1 MIDQKS
7 PLNQPAAEEL
17 KLLAASREE
26 SSIPAREKDN
36 ALTPPQVAW
45 NARPVFDFLRVG
57 KELPYKVPE
66 GFFDAMPERT
76 LQKAKVRLE
85 KRKRRVLFT
94 SGFAVFAA
102 AAAILAFVFLLPN
115 RALKQENQ
123 LVAVVEPLE
132 TTLETPVK
140 SAKLNSKR
148 TFEKI
153 VSAKAPAE
161 VSKEENLE
169 DILKNLSEEDL
180 SELLAEYK
188 ADDLEEIASTET
200 TNIN

>member
-7 PLNQPAAEEL
+7 PVNKNTAEEF
-17 KLLAASREE
+17 E
-26 SSIPAREKDN
+26 
-36 ALTPPQVAW
+36 
-45 NARPVFDFLRVG
+45 FLRVG

-66 GFFDAMPERT
+66 GFFETMPERT

-85 KRKRRVLFT
+85 KHKRQVFFK
-94 SGFAVFAA
+94 SGFVVFAA

-115 RALKQENQ
+115 HALKQENQ
-123 LVAVVEPLE
+123 LVAVVKPLE
-132 TTLETPVK
+132 TPPENAVK
-140 SAKLNSKR
+140 SVQPN
-148 TFEKI
+148 TEMDDEKTL
-153 VSAKAPAE
+153 SAKAPAVASE
-161 VSKEENLE
+161 EENLE

-188 ADDLEEIASTET
+188 ADDLEEALSSET